1 MTADVERHLADGVT
15 ALRADSPGGRSGAM
29 LVFRVGRFD
38 ETLPASGITHLVEH
52 LTLAGPDRPAYSFN
66 AEVSGRFTTFYMESP
81 AARDVADFVARIC
94 RGLAADHSSRL
105 EQEKRVLRTEA
116 ASRGKPGA
124 RGAAYSQRLRDVYAP
139 PAGPVL
145 IMRRHAGNILTGRPV
160 REPAETLRL
169 VAELTGDAIGA
180 AAAGLYASM
189 IVATPGRLPAVEGRM
204 PQLPQCSAAQIEG
217 GTSYRSRE
225 SAATLTIG
233 ERGVML
239 TAEPGRFVAVPSDQV
254 AAVLKWND
262 AALTLIGTDGFRL
275 QLDPAEWDG
284 ADDALRAL
292 EAGTDPGLIVAID
305 SPGRADK
312 RPAVPAAPAGPA
324 RPATRRRAWWS
335 PLWIVTAAWLAC
347 LVFAVLYKSAI
358 LAFGVWL
365 GAVYTGSTLLRRA
378 LLRARRAARARRR
391 SRPGSP
397 G

>member
-1 MTADVERHLADGVT
+1 
-15 ALRADSPGGRSGAM
+15 
-29 LVFRVGRFD
+29 
-38 ETLPASGITHLVEH
+38 
-52 LTLAGPDRPAYSFN
+52 
-66 AEVSGRFTTFYMESP
+66 
-81 AARDVADFVARIC
+81 
-94 RGLAADHSSRL
+94 
-105 EQEKRVLRTEA
+105 
-116 ASRGKPGA
+116 
-124 RGAAYSQRLRDVYAP
+124 
-139 PAGPVL
+139 VL
-145 IMRRHAGNILTGRPV
+145 IMRRRAENILTGRPV